1 MACSARDV
9 GVESIFTRGSASG
22 DWQQRHHPS
31 DLLYP
36 APLSPPSAVAD
47 EMGGGGGGADADQ
60 SNRATSAWD
69 VHAQHTAECIAA
81 VTARVL
87 RQRGVDEATIAD
99 AVRVLHVARRVA
111 IRHASYGTGTRQRH
125 W

>member
-36 APLSPPSAVAD
+36 APPSPPAAVAD
-47 EMGGGGGGADADQ
+47 EMGGGGGAMQGLTPFVQ
-60 SNRATSAWD
+60 PP
-69 VHAQHTAECIAA
+69 AQQA
-81 VTARVL
+81 VVNPFDL
-87 RQRGVDEATIAD
+87 F
-99 AVRVLHVARRVA
+99 
-111 IRHASYGTGTRQRH
+111 
-125 W
+125 